1 MPATFFPTPQD
12 FRDWLN
18 INHKTEQELLVGF
31 YKVGTKKPSMTW
43 SESVDQAL
51 CFG

>member
-1 MPATFFPTPQD
+1 MISTFFPTPQD
-12 FRDWLN
+12 FRNWLEE
-18 INHKTEQELLVGF
+18 NHESEKEIIVGF